1 MRFLPQTDES
11 VRSMLDVVGVER
23 VEDLFRDVPAE
34 LRATA
39 AVDLAPGLPESDA
52 LRRLGELAGRNASA
66 QPNSLSFL
74 GAGAYPH
81 FVPAAVDNLLQRAEF
96 YSAYTPYQPEVSQGT
111 LQAIFEFQSMVA
123 MLLGLDVA
131 NASMYDGA
139 SATAEAALMALRV
152 QPQRARL
159 VVARSLHPQY
169 RDVLTT
175 YLQGVRDTEVVEVGF
190 GDDGRID
197 PAALRQ
203 LVDKRTAAVI
213 AGTPNFFGV
222 IEDVAALSAV
232 ARDSGALLV
241 TATAEAMSLAAV
253 RSPGE
258 LGADIAVAE
267 GQSLGVPMSYGGPG
281 VGLFAAR
288 DRHVRSLPGRLVGEA
303 HDTGGRRGYVL
314 TLATREQHIRRERAT
329 SNICTNQGLIALAV
343 TIYLSLA
350 GKHGLAKLGALNLQR
365 AHRAQAAVAAAGA
378 WKPRFSGPFFNE
390 FTLRGVD
397 VAAALRRARDAGV
410 VAGVAL
416 GEWYPELDDSIVL
429 AVTETHTDADIGRL
443 AEVLSR

>member
-1 MRFLPQTDES
+1 MRFFPQTDES
-11 VRSMLDVVGVER
+11 VRSMLDVVGV
-23 VEDLFRDVPAE
+23 DDIDALFRDVPAE

-39 AVDLAPGLPESDA
+39 AIDLAPGLPEGDT
-52 LRRLGELAGRNASA
+52 LRRLRGLADRNSGARH
-66 QPNSLSFL
+66 LSFL

-123 MLLGLDVA
+123 TLLGLDVA

-139 SATAEAALMALRV
+139 SSVAEAVLMSLRV
-152 QPQRARL
+152 QRKRER
-159 VVARSLHPQY
+159 VIVARSLHPQY
-169 RDVLTT
+169 RQVLET
-175 YLQGVRDTEVVEVGF
+175 YLQGISDVELVEVGF

-197 PAALRQ
+197 VAAVADAL
-203 LVDKRTAAVI
+203 DDRTAAVI
-213 AGTPNFFGV
+213 VGTPNFFGV
-222 IEDVAALSAV
+222 IEDVAALSAL
-232 ARDSGALLV
+232 AHGHGALLV

-288 DRHVRSLPGRLVGEA
+288 DRFVRSLPGRLVGEA
-303 HDTGGRRGYVL
+303 HDADGRRGYVL

-343 TIYLSLA
+343 TIYLSLV
-350 GKHGLAKLGALNLQR
+350 GKQGLRRLGGLNLSR
-365 AHRAQAAVAAAGA
+365 AHRAQELFTKGGA
-378 WKPRFSGPFFNE
+378 WNPRFSGPFFNE
-390 FTLRGVD
+390 FTLRGANVD
-397 VAAALRRARDAGV
+397 GALRRARESGVLAGV
-410 VAGVAL
+410 PL
-416 GEWYPELDDSIVL
+416 GEWYPELDDCVVL
-429 AVTETHTDADIGRL
+429 AVTEEHADGDIERL
-443 AEVLSR
+443 VGALGQ

>member
-1 MRFLPQTDES
+1 MRFLPQTEES
-11 VRSMLDVVGVER
+11 VRSMLAAIGVDGLD
-23 VEDLFRDVPAE
+23 DLFRDVPAE

-39 AVDLAPGLPESDA
+39 NVDLAAGLPESET
-52 LRRLGELAGRNASA
+52 LRRLRELAVRNDGASA
-66 QPNSLSFL
+66 LSFL

-139 SATAEAALMALRV
+139 SAAAEAALMALRV
-152 QPQRARL
+152 QRKRERL
-159 VVARSLHPQY
+159 IVARSLHPQY
-169 RDVLTT
+169 RQVLET
-175 YLQGVRDTEVVEVGF
+175 YLQGVRDAELVEVGF
-190 GDDGRID
+190 AADGRID
-197 PAALRQ
+197 SAALEQMLDDRA
-203 LVDKRTAAVI
+203 AAVI
-213 AGTPNFFGV
+213 VGTPNFFGV
-222 IEDVAALSAV
+222 IEDVAAI
-232 ARDSGALLV
+232 ARLAARRGALVV
-241 TATAEAMSLAAV
+241 TATAEAMALAAV

-267 GQSLGVPMSYGGPG
+267 GQSLGVPLSYGGPG

-303 HDTGGRRGYVL
+303 LDSDGRRGYVL

-343 TIYLSLA
+343 TVYLSLM
-350 GKHGLAKLGALNLQR
+350 GKEGLRRVGLVNLQR
-365 AHRAQAAVAAAGA
+365 AHRAQALLAKGAVQA
-378 WKPRFSGPFFNE
+378 RFTAPFFNE
-390 FTLRGVD
+390 FSLRVKDVD
-397 VAAALRRARDAGV
+397 ATLRRARDAGI
-410 VAGVAL
+410 VAGVPL
-416 GEWYPELDDSIVL
+416 GEWYPELADCLLV
-429 AVTETHTDADIGRL
+429 AVTEEHSQAEIERL
-443 AEVLSR
+443 AEVVA

>member
-1 MRFLPQTDES
+1 MRFLPQTSES
-11 VRSMLDVVGVER
+11 VRAMLGAIGVER

-39 AVDLAPGLPESDA
+39 AVDLAPGLPESDT
-52 LRRLGELAGRNASA
+52 LRRLRELAARNRGAE
-66 QPNSLSFL
+66 SLSFL

-81 FVPAAVDNLLQRAEF
+81 FVPAAVDNILQRAEF

-152 QPQRARL
+152 QRRRERL

-169 RDVLTT
+169 RQVLET
-175 YLQGVRDTEVVEVGF
+175 YLQGVGGAEVVEVGF
-190 GDDGRID
+190 GEDGRVD
-197 PAALRQ
+197 RPALERA
-203 LVDKRTAAVI
+203 VDDSVAAVI
-213 AGTPNFFGV
+213 VGTPNVFGV
-222 IEDVAALSAV
+222 IEDVAVVAALAA
-232 ARDSGALLV
+232 ARGALLV
-241 TATAEAMSLAAV
+241 TATAEALALAAV
-253 RSPGE
+253 RAPGE

-267 GQSLGVPMSYGGPG
+267 GQSLGVPLSYGGPG

-303 HDTGGRRGYVL
+303 LDVDGRRGYVL

-343 TIYLSLA
+343 TIYLSLM
-350 GKHGLAKLGALNLQR
+350 GKQGLRRLGQVNLR
-365 AHRAQAAVAAAGA
+365 NAHRAHALLGAGGA
-378 WKPRFSGPFFNE
+378 SPRFDGPFFNE
-390 FTLRGVD
+390 FTLRTSDPDAV
-397 VAAALRRARDAGV
+397 LRRARDAGI
-410 VAGVAL
+410 VAGLAL
-416 GEWYPELDDSIVL
+416 GQWYPELDDCVVL
-429 AVTETHTDADIGRL
+429 AVTEEHADADVDRL
-443 AEVLSR
+443 VEVWRT